1 MNKIKYIRYSILL
14 LAIFSTVFAFWGLF
28 SVGILSD
35 TFGDAYTAVNSGFRE
50 KITNNLQF
58 IDANRYRPVLFI
70 TLKAIVGL
78 NSLLGIPFDNFILYK
93 SVNLILYLLFAF
105 ISGYLILKISG
116 NLISAILGELIVL
129 VFPNNLHNLI
139 WSAAYFEILCGVFC
153 VLSLFYLIKYTG
165 RNKILFLVYS
175 NLCFILALLTKEIS
189 VPFPFI
195 CLLVVFFHYG
205 SDTVKKLKYVF
216 VVQFSILLLYFFA
229 KTFLSKGIP
238 VVSGEYFNGYF
249 LTGSLVIVF
258 KCVVSLLVPGD
269 YLVLKSGLL
278 NFDAGV
284 LLSVI
289 PALLIPLYYI
299 FVFIKTGKIKN
310 ILIILS
316 VFLISISPYIYAGYI
331 RPQLI
336 LLPFT
341 FTVIVILL
349 AVDINDALLKY
360 FLIIFM
366 TLWITSGYGIINNW
380 KTASVRGKE
389 RLESLMNIEIPEG
402 KKCLVIGNPSRL
414 QQSFMFDNLMFPFN
428 YFKYRGFVLKDTID
442 DKIRIV
448 ALDKNSLDAPVTAK
462 STGSKEYEF
471 TCTGENSFFVFD
483 GVSNESKGLINADL
497 SAVCLE
503 FNRLGKPVKIKVK
516 LLSDNLICY
525 FLNGNKP
532 ELLK

>member
-14 LAIFSTVFAFWGLF
+14 LAIFSAVFAFWGLF

-35 TFGDAYTAVNSGFRE
+35 TFGDAYTAVNSGFLD

-70 TLKAIVGL
+70 TLKTIVSL
-78 NSLLGIPFDNFILYK
+78 NTLLGIPYDNFIVFK

-105 ISGYLILKISG
+105 FSGYLILKISG
-116 NLISAILGELIVL
+116 NLIRAILGELIVL

-139 WSAAYFEILCGVFC
+139 WSAAYFELLCGLFC

-165 RNKILFLVYS
+165 RNKICFLAYS
-175 NLCFILALLTKEIS
+175 NMYFILALLTKEIS

-195 CLLVVFFHYG
+195 CLLIVFFHYG
-205 SDTVKKLKYVF
+205 FDTVKKFKYVF
-216 VVQFSILLLYFFA
+216 IIQFAVLILYFLG

-238 VVSGEYFNGYF
+238 VVSAEYFNGNF
-249 LTGSLVIVF
+249 LT
-258 KCVVSLLVPGD
+258 VSLFVVLKSFVSALVPGD
-269 YLVLKSGLL
+269 YLDLKTGLL
-278 NFDAGV
+278 DFNAGV
-284 LLSVI
+284 ILSVL
-289 PALLIPLYYI
+289 PALLVAAYYLYV
-299 FVFIKTGKIKN
+299 FVKGKKIKS
-310 ILIILS
+310 IVIILS

-341 FTVIVILL
+341 LTVIIILL
-349 AVDINDALLKY
+349 AVDINDVLLKY

-389 RLESLMNIEIPEG
+389 RLDSLLNVEIPEG
-402 KKCLVIGNPSRL
+402 KKLMVIGNPSRL
-414 QQSFMFDNLMFPFN
+414 RQSFMFDNLMFPYN
-428 YFKYRGFVLKDTID
+428 YFKYRGFVLKDTVD
-442 DKIRIV
+442 DKIRIA
-448 ALDKNSLDAPVTAK
+448 ALDKKSLDAPVVVT
-462 STGSKEYEF
+462 STGVKEYEF
-471 TCTGENSFFVFD
+471 ACSGETCFFVFD
-483 GVSNESKGLINADL
+483 GVSDESKGLNTADL

-516 LLSDNLICY
+516 LLSDNFICY
-525 FLNGNKP
+525 LLNGNKP